1 MEELWRHNF
10 DVITSIWRK
19 SGCA

>member
-1 MEELWRHNF
+1 MEELWHHNF